1 MQMIAA
7 CGFNQRNITIASFS
21 LAVGVGFTAAS
32 EQDIWSIFPEIV
44 QDVFGG
50 NVVAVVFVVAMLLS
64 YALPENMEVTH

>member
-1 MQMIAA
+1 MIPTRSSGCA
-7 CGFNQRNITIASFS
+7 CHSAFS
-21 LAVGVGFTAAS
+21 KLSANFGGGFTAAS